1 MIFYFYFYPS
11 NILLFRLK
19 QILFLLT
26 HSLTMS
32 SVVKFSPFASALKAA
47 VSKINS
53 IVSDMDEKVDTFA
66 EKVIEVLSEHV
77 SQKLGTE
84 LFPSGEENV
93 DVDRAELKQNI
104 INLFEMFQPEK
115 RATSVSGYN
124 IFCKEQREAVKE
136 RNPQLSASEILGALG
151 AEWKALDKDE
161 KEEWNS
167 RAKLAK
173 PMTSEEKSAKRSA
186 SRKPAEKKE
195 KVKCQYDGCDK
206 CPKEPK
212 EHTDG
217 KVYCS
222 KHLDKVILAEAKTP
236 KSSPKTEAKPEPKVN
251 KNKSASKKTEEKK
264 EEKKELSNKE
274 KLEKKLEEA
283 NKKLAEKTSAVS
295 APKPITV
302 SPKTSA
308 KAVAPVKKTTFD
320 FTSEPKPISENIDF
334 WACKKVNLDKNTAGK
349 RWRYNSATGL
359 CFEDNDDFV
368 LAATWI
374 DGAVAWLDEIPE
386 EVKEWARKCGCE
398 VPVDEDIELDGE
410 FSDDE

>member
-1 MIFYFYFYPS
+1 
-11 NILLFRLK
+11 
-19 QILFLLT
+19 
-26 HSLTMS
+26 MS
-32 SVVKFSPFASALKAA
+32 SVKFFSSALKAA

-53 IVSDMDEKVDTFA
+53 IVSDMDGKVDTFA
-66 EKVIEVLSEHV
+66 EQVLDIFV
-77 SQKLGTE
+77 DY
-84 LFPSGEENV
+84 EENLFRN
-93 DVDRAELKQNI
+93 DEDKADIKSKI
-104 INLFEMFQPEK
+104 IGLFEMFQPEK
-115 RATSVSGYN
+115 RAPSVSGYN
-124 IFCKEQREAVKE
+124 IFCKEQREAVKQ
-136 RNPQLSASEILGALG
+136 RNPDLSASAILGALG

-173 PMTSEEKSAKRSA
+173 PMTSEEKSVKRSA
-186 SRKPAEKKE
+186 SRKPAGAKAGAEKKE

-236 KSSPKTEAKPEPKVN
+236 KSSPKSEAKPEPSRNEVAPSKGQVN
-251 KNKSASKKTEEKK
+251 KNKSASKKTEGAKVEKS
-264 EEKKELSNKE
+264 ELSNKE

-283 NKKLAEKTSAVS
+283 NKKLSEKTSAVS

-308 KAVAPVKKTTFD
+308 KAAPVKKSTFD
-320 FTSEPKPISENIDF
+320 FTSEPILINENIDF
-334 WACKKVNLDKNTAGK
+334 WACKRSNLNKNTDGK
-349 RWRYNSATGL
+349 KWRYHTATGL
-359 CFEDNDDFV
+359 CFEDNDDFT
-368 LAATWI
+368 LAATFI
-374 DGAVAWLDEIPE
+374 GGAVAWLDEIPE
-386 EVKEWARKCGCE
+386 EVKEWARNSGCD
-398 VPVDEDIELDGE
+398 VPADEDDDIELDGE

>member
-1 MIFYFYFYPS
+1 
-11 NILLFRLK
+11 
-19 QILFLLT
+19 
-26 HSLTMS
+26 MS
-32 SVVKFSPFASALKAA
+32 SVKIFSSALKAA

-66 EKVIEVLSEHV
+66 DQVLDIFV
-77 SQKLGTE
+77 DY
-84 LFPSGEENV
+84 EENLFKN
-93 DVDRAELKQNI
+93 DEDKADIKSKI
-104 INLFEMFQPEK
+104 IGLFEMFQPEK
-115 RATSVSGYN
+115 RAPSVSGYN

-136 RNPQLSASEILGALG
+136 RNPDLSASAILGALG

-161 KEEWNS
+161 KEEWNNK
-167 RAKLAK
+167 AKLAK
-173 PMTSEEKSAKRSA
+173 PMTNEEKSAKRSA

-236 KSSPKTEAKPEPKVN
+236 KSSPKSEAKAEPSRNEVAPSKGQVN
-251 KNKSASKKTEEKK
+251 KNKSVSKKTEEKK
-264 EEKKELSNKE
+264 VEKTELSNKD

-308 KAVAPVKKTTFD
+308 KPAAAPVKKTTFD
-320 FTSEPKPISENIDF
+320 FTSEAKPISENVDF
-334 WACKKVNLDKNTAGK
+334 WAMKRVNLDKNTSGK
-349 RWRYNSATGL
+349 RWRYNAATGL
-359 CFEDNDDFV
+359 CFEDNDDFT
-368 LAATWI
+368 LAATYV
-374 DGAVAWLDEIPE
+374 DGAIAWLDEIPE
-386 EVKEWARKCGCE
+386 EVKEWARNSGCD
-398 VPVDEDIELDGE
+398 VPADEDIELDGE

>member
-1 MIFYFYFYPS
+1 
-11 NILLFRLK
+11 
-19 QILFLLT
+19 
-26 HSLTMS
+26 MS
-32 SVVKFSPFASALKAA
+32 SVKFFSSALKAA

-53 IVSDMDEKVDTFA
+53 IVSGMDEKVDTFA
-66 EKVIEVLSEHV
+66 EKVIELLSEHV
-77 SQKLGTE
+77 SQKLDTD
-84 LFPSGEENV
+84 LFPKEEENV

-104 INLFEMFQPEK
+104 INLFEMFKPEK
-115 RATSVSGYN
+115 RETSVSGYN
-124 IFCKEQREAVKE
+124 IFCKEQRDAVKA
-136 RNPQLSASEILGALG
+136 RNPELSASAILGALG
-151 AEWKALDKDE
+151 AEWKALDKEE
-161 KEEWNS
+161 KEEWNAK
-167 RAKLAK
+167 AKLAK

-186 SRKPAEKKE
+186 SRRPAEKKE

-222 KHLDKVILAEAKTP
+222 KHLDKVILAEAK
-236 KSSPKTEAKPEPKVN
+236 SPKTSPKSEAKPEPKSS
-251 KNKSASKKTEEKK
+251 KKSVSKKTEDKV

-308 KAVAPVKKTTFD
+308 KSATPIKKTTFD
-320 FTSEPKPISENIDF
+320 FTSEPKPIGENIDF
-334 WACKKVNLDKNTAGK
+334 WACRRANLDKNTSGK
-349 RWRYNSATGL
+349 RWKYNKETGL
-359 CFEDNDDFV
+359 CFEDNKDNDDFV
-368 LAATWI
+368 LAATWV

-386 EVKEWARKCGCE
+386 EVKEWARKSGCI
-398 VPVDEDIELDGE
+398 VPDDDDESDIELEGE

>member
-1 MIFYFYFYPS
+1 
-11 NILLFRLK
+11 
-19 QILFLLT
+19 
-26 HSLTMS
+26 MS
-32 SVVKFSPFASALKAA
+32 SVKIFSSALKAA

-66 EKVIEVLSEHV
+66 DQVLDIFV
-77 SQKLGTE
+77 DY
-84 LFPSGEENV
+84 EENLFKN
-93 DVDRAELKQNI
+93 DEDKADIKSKI
-104 INLFEMFQPEK
+104 IGLFEMFQPEK
-115 RATSVSGYN
+115 RVPSVSGYN
-124 IFCKEQREAVKE
+124 IFCKEQREAVKQ
-136 RNPQLSASEILGALG
+136 RNPDLSASAILGALG

-173 PMTSEEKSAKRSA
+173 PMTSEEKSVKRSA

-236 KSSPKTEAKPEPKVN
+236 KSSPKSEAKPEPKVN
-251 KNKSASKKTEEKK
+251 KNKSASKKTEKVEKV
-264 EEKKELSNKE
+264 ELSNKE

-283 NKKLAEKTSAVS
+283 NKKLSEKTAAVS

-308 KAVAPVKKTTFD
+308 KASAPVKKTTFD
-320 FTSEPKPISENIDF
+320 FTSAPISISENIDF
-334 WACKKVNLDKNTAGK
+334 WACKRSNLNKNTAGK
-349 RWRYNSATGL
+349 RWRYHTATGL
-359 CFEDNDDFV
+359 CFEDNDDFT
-368 LAATWI
+368 LAATFI

-386 EVKEWARKCGCE
+386 EVKEWARNSGCD
-398 VPVDEDIELDGE
+398 VPADEDIELDGE

>member
-1 MIFYFYFYPS
+1 
-11 NILLFRLK
+11 
-19 QILFLLT
+19 
-26 HSLTMS
+26 MS
-32 SVVKFSPFASALKAA
+32 SVKIFSSALKAA

-66 EKVIEVLSEHV
+66 DQVLDIFV
-77 SQKLGTE
+77 DY
-84 LFPSGEENV
+84 EENLFRNNE
-93 DVDRAELKQNI
+93 DKADIKSKI
-104 INLFEMFQPEK
+104 IGLFEMFQPEK
-115 RATSVSGYN
+115 RASSVSGYN

-136 RNPQLSASEILGALG
+136 RNPDLSASAILGALG

-161 KEEWNS
+161 KEEWNNK
-167 RAKLAK
+167 AKLAK
-173 PMTSEEKSAKRSA
+173 PMTSEEKSVKRSA

-236 KSSPKTEAKPEPKVN
+236 KSSPKTEAKAEPSRNEVAPSKGQVN
-251 KNKSASKKTEEKK
+251 KNKSVSKKTEEKK
-264 EEKKELSNKE
+264 EEKKVEKSELSNKD
-274 KLEKKLEEA
+274 KLEKKLAEA

-302 SPKTSA
+302 SPKTSV
-308 KAVAPVKKTTFD
+308 KAAAPVKKSTFD
-320 FTSEPKPISENIDF
+320 FTSEPILINENIDF
-334 WACKKVNLDKNTAGK
+334 WACKRSNLNKNTDGK
-349 RWRYNSATGL
+349 KWRYHTATGL
-359 CFEDNDDFV
+359 CFEDNDDFT
-368 LAATWI
+368 LAATFI
-374 DGAVAWLDEIPE
+374 GGAVAWLDEIPE
-386 EVKEWARKCGCE
+386 EVKEWARNSGCD
-398 VPVDEDIELDGE
+398 VPADEDDDIELDGE